1 MCSLKD
7 SKPNGEISIIFRR
20 NARGRTYMAKQYFK
34 IPLQV
39 LKPHY
44 YDVDGTAIVYLLN
57 PSGGVLQHDRL
68 LTSIVSEA
76 GTDAIVTTPGNS
88 KYYKMDEGCAGIR
101 NDLYVH
107 KGGVLEYLPEH
118 NVPFAHSEVYQENEF
133 HIEKGGVLFA
143 ADMVTAGRVASGEVF
158 QYRRYASKTC
168 IYADGELQLYD
179 NCSMEP
185 GEEDLRRTGLLE
197 GRLSNGTFYAYAES
211 ISQDLCE
218 RINELNTRE
227 VRLAAGKITPDL
239 MVVRFIGDSIIE
251 MTATMHKVW
260 GLCRQSILGKPGIH
274 LRKEFSYHK

>member
-1 MCSLKD
+1 MKD

-34 IPLQV
+34 NSSAV

-44 YDVDGTAIVYLLN
+44 YDVDGTAIVYGLN
-57 PSGGVLQHDRL
+57 PSGEFCNMIVCL
-68 LTSIVSEA
+68 LLLVSEA

-88 KYYKMDEGCAGIR
+88 KYYKMDEDVESGTICTFIKVVCWSICR
-101 NDLYVH
+101 NT
-107 KGGVLEYLPEH
+107 

-158 QYRRYASKTC
+158 QYRRYASKTR

-185 GEEDLRRTGLLE
+185 GEREDLRRTGRE

-211 ISQDLCE
+211 ISQNLCE
-218 RINELNTRE
+218 RINELSTRE

-260 GLCRQSILGKPGIH
+260 GLSRQSILGKPGIH